1 MPFLG
6 IESSPSFVRQPEGN
20 GCSERFIRTLKE
32 QLLWIQAFD
41 TVEELRQALLAWR
54 DMYNDKWIV
63 QRNKYLT
70 PNQARMALLPAGM
83 AA

>member
-1 MPFLG
+1 MRRRNAQRQR
-6 IESSPSFVRQPEGN
+6 SSYTTFGN
-20 GCSERFIRTLKE
+20 IS
-32 QLLWIQAFD
+32 
-41 TVEELRQALLAWR
+41 ELRQALLAWR

-63 QRNKYLT
+63 QRNNYLT